1 MHWLIV
7 SPSLSYYFSLILNV
21 LKIQTYVS
29 YFENF
34 FIMGILFAQYIVFYL
49 YFASANFHLIF
60 CFNIFVN
67 LKSLLCFFKCKF
79 GTNLSFLKGAR
90 GYQLT
95 REGISKQLSFHSILF
110 YGVLETNALR
120 WSFFLVTILGCGIL
134 IRSFLN
140 NRHYVT
146 HDCIFIPLYSF
157 MGCSEQ
163 TLFDIALIAS
173 GTHI

>member
-21 LKIQTYVS
+21 LWIQTYVS
-29 YFENF
+29 YFEKF

-49 YFASANFHLIF
+49 YFASAFNPFHLIF

-67 LKSLLCFFKCKF
+67 LKISALFLKCKF
-79 GTNLSFLKGAR
+79 GTNFSFLKEAR

-120 WSFFLVTILGCGIL
+120 WSFLVTILGCEIL
-134 IRSFLN
+134 I
-140 NRHYVT
+140 
-146 HDCIFIPLYSF
+146 DPEQPLFCHSLLYLCTSY
-157 MGCSEQ
+157 GLQWASSH
-163 TLFDIALIAS
+163 DIALIIS
-173 GTHI
+173 ETHL